1 MSDKMS
7 GTVRINTKMWEKAES
22 AAVDAT
28 IIRRTHVQIYE
39 VLRYIL
45 EENLEDGI
53 KDFLAKEK
61 KNKK

>member
-28 IIRRTHVQIYE
+28 ILRRTPVQISE
-39 VLRYIL
+39 VLRFIL
-45 EENLEDGI
+45 EENLDEGI

-61 KNKK
+61 NNKK